1 MRLRFYINP
10 RTGEPHIYDH
20 GVNEDEVGDVL
31 ENPTDTVPGREGTTI
46 ALGQTAA
53 GRWLKVVYVVEG
65 PPSRAYRVL
74 TAYEPRPKAI
84 RALRRRR
91 KK

>member
-10 RTGEPHIYDH
+10 QTGQPHIHDH
-20 GVNEDEVGDVL
+20 NVDEDEVADVL
-31 ENPTDTVPGREGTTI
+31 DAPIETIPGRDGSTI
-46 ALGQTAA
+46 SFGQTAA
-53 GRWLKVVYVVEG
+53 GRWLKVIYVIEERA
-65 PPSRAYRVL
+65 SRSYRVI

-91 KK
+91 EK